1 MIQTNKLKIIFTFI
15 IILVLIFLFM
25 YDKSLKEFFYSTNKL
40 EININRKNNILF
52 LTDDL
57 EKITQINKGT
67 FLMKHNKIFKSNEDI
82 NRNFKYNGFVFKPNV
97 NLKNIKIGLH
107 NDNDKKEEMSF
118 YFDIKENKT
127 FNIKELDFDNNYSI
141 QNIDLCLSTE
151 LKKCLRKKNVYTYH
165 DNELLGI
172 MIDNDKINYLSI
184 NKTLDSDNNVEYIG
198 NIIHKSIHI
207 PSYPLKV
214 AVYNTK
220 NDNLIDEAYWITNS
234 YTADFIPNKWSVEV
248 IEPSN
253 YNKEELPPKESL
265 SEDIEEVNNLEEEK
279 EYSLENLEPWDKK
292 IFITGSEFNSETNI
306 LKLGTKTNMTEDNI
320 KYLKNVLVNI
330 VLNID
335 GIERT
340 LSIPYYEYQIKP
352 NLTTM
357 EIDISKYSNYLLNL
371 GEFKSY
377 LELVRSDT
385 IQDKNII
392 SNDTKIIN
400 IV

>member
-1 MIQTNKLKIIFTFI
+1 
-15 IILVLIFLFM
+15 
-25 YDKSLKEFFYSTNKL
+25 
-40 EININRKNNILF
+40 
-52 LTDDL
+52 
-57 EKITQINKGT
+57 
-67 FLMKHNKIFKSNEDI
+67 
-82 NRNFKYNGFVFKPNV
+82 
-97 NLKNIKIGLH
+97 
-107 NDNDKKEEMSF
+107 MSF

-151 LKKCLRKKNVYTYH
+151 LKKCLKKKNVYTYH

-172 MIDNDKINYLSI
+172 MIDNDKINYISI
-184 NKTLDSDNNVEYIG
+184 NKTMDSDNNINYIG

-207 PSYPLKV
+207 PNYPLKV
-214 AVYNTK
+214 AIYNTK
-220 NDNLIDEAYWITNS
+220 NDNLIDAAYWITNS
-234 YTADFIPNKWSVEV
+234 YAADFIPNKWSVEV
-248 IEPSN
+248 IDSYD

-265 SEDIEEVNNLEEEK
+265 SEDTEDTNNLEEEK

-292 IFITGSEFNSETNI
+292 IFITSSEFNPETNI

-371 GEFKSY
+371 GEFRSY

-385 IQDKNII
+385 QNKNII

-400 IV
+400 VV

>member
-1 MIQTNKLKIIFTFI
+1 M
-15 IILVLIFLFM
+15 
-25 YDKSLKEFFYSTNKL
+25 
-40 EININRKNNILF
+40 
-52 LTDDL
+52 
-57 EKITQINKGT
+57 
-67 FLMKHNKIFKSNEDI
+67 
-82 NRNFKYNGFVFKPNV
+82 
-97 NLKNIKIGLH
+97 NLKNIKIGLY
-107 NDNDKKEEMSF
+107 NDNDKKDEMSF

-127 FNIKELDFDNNYSI
+127 FNIKELDFDNKYSI

-151 LKKCLRKKNVYTYH
+151 VKKCLKKKNVYTYH

-172 MIDNDKINYLSI
+172 MIDNDKINYISI
-184 NKTLDSDNNVEYIG
+184 NKTMDSDNNINYIG

-207 PSYPLKV
+207 PNYPLKV
-214 AVYNTK
+214 SIYNTK
-220 NDNLIDEAYWITNS
+220 NDNLIDAAYWITNS
-234 YTADFIPNKWSVEV
+234 YAADFIPNEWSVEV
-248 IEPSN
+248 IDSYD

-265 SEDIEEVNNLEEEK
+265 SEDIEDTNNLEEEK

-357 EIDISKYSNYLLNL
+357 EINISKYSNYLLNL
-371 GEFKSY
+371 GEFMSY

-385 IQDKNII
+385 QDKNII

-400 IV
+400 VV